1 MVYTYKQ
8 RRQLA
13 TAFRKALKRVPAT
26 LGQDDNDELDY
37 YVSPYIC
44 DNISSTSNPETA
56 DLATGLIAE
65 RIQHLFSVERWLKEQ
80 STEIADALQHDVL
93 CNDGRKLQEYRK
105 AWLKSLIAEFS
116 EPV

>member
-26 LGQDDNDELDY
+26 ISWPDEDDY
-37 YVSPYIC
+37 CPYVSPYIC
-44 DNISSTSNPETA
+44 DNISATSNPETA
-56 DLATGLIAE
+56 DLATLLIAK
-65 RIQHLFSVERWLKEQ
+65 RINHVFSLERWLKEQ
-80 STEIADALQHDVL
+80 NNSLRDEVQHDVL
-93 CNDGRKLQEYRK
+93 CNNGRKLQAHRK